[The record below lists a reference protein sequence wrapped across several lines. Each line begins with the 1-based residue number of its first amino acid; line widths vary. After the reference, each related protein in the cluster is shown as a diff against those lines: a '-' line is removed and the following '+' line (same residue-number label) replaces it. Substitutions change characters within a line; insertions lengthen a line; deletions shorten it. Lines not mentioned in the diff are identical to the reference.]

1 MMLTFSG
8 RAGIATLT
16 LGLLLNVTTSVEART
31 GYINDEMEVTLRTGE
46 STRNSIVRMLPSGE
60 RLEVVS
66 VNSDTGYARVTTN
79 EGREGFVLSRFV
91 TYEPV
96 ARDQLVTANR
106 RLERSAQRIAELE
119 AELNNT
125 KGENTNYSQNQ
136 STLETNNAR
145 LTEELD
151 EIRRTSANAIQL
163 ADQNRNLTS
172 TKINLERQIQE
183 IQVRNSTLSARS
195 SQLWFMAGAGTL
207 ILGILTGILLPR
219 LKLKRRSKW
228 GDL

>member
-1 MMLTFSG
+1 MILTFTG

-16 LGLLLNVTTSVEART
+16 LGLLLSVTISVEART
-31 GYINDEMEVTLRTGE
+31 GYINDEMEVTMRTGE
-46 STRNSIVRMLPSGE
+46 STRNSILRMLSSGE

-79 EGREGFVLSRFV
+79 EGRDGFVLSRFV

-96 ARDQLVTANR
+96 ARDRLVTANR

-125 KGENTNYSQNQ
+125 KGENTNFSQNQ

-145 LTEELD
+145 LTEELN
-151 EIRRTSANAIQL
+151 EIRRTAANAIQL
-163 ADQNRNLTS
+163 ADQNRNLTN
-172 TKINLERQIQE
+172 TKNNLENQIQE
-183 IQVRNSTLSARS
+183 IQVRNSTLSSRS
-195 SQLWFMAGAGTL
+195 GQLWFMAGAGTL
-207 ILGILTGILLPR
+207 ILGILAGILLPR

>member
-1 MMLTFSG
+1 MILTFTG
-8 RAGIATLT
+8 RAEIATLT
-16 LGLLLNVTTSVEART
+16 LGLLLSVTLSVEART
-31 GYINDEMEVTLRTGE
+31 GYINDEMEVTMRTGE
-46 STRNSIVRMLPSGE
+46 STRNSILRMLPSGE

-79 EGREGFVLSRFV
+79 EGRDGFVLSRFV

-96 ARDQLVTANR
+96 ARDRLVTANR

-125 KGENTNYSQNQ
+125 KGENTNFSQNQ

-145 LTEELD
+145 LTEELN
-151 EIRRTSANAIQL
+151 EIRRTAANAIQL

-172 TKINLERQIQE
+172 TKNNLENQIQE
-183 IQVRNSTLSARS
+183 IQVRNSTLSSRS
-195 SQLWFMAGAGTL
+195 GQLWFMAGAGTL
-207 ILGILTGILLPR
+207 ILGILAGILLPR